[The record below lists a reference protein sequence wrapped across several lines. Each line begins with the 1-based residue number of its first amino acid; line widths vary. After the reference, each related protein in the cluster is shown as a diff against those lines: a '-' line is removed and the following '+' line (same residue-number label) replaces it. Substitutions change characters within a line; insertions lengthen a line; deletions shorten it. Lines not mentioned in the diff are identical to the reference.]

1 MPNFGDSL
9 TGITPDHDLTN
20 DELCRA
26 VRFMISAEY
35 EAIELYQKVRDTTR
49 NDAAKK
55 VIQAIIDEEVVHAGE
70 FLKLLSIINPK
81 ETEFYADG
89 EKEVSDLIEKGK
101 KAFKLTKK
109 LDRIAEEIESQDKVI
124 ALALDNISDMIE
136 NAVGKESYI
145 IMDKNPK
152 FIHKDLSFLKLPS
165 GYAEKIKQT
174 LKEDDKIRLRLGIG
188 HIVICKNPDGYWV
201 GKIKPGSSSEFESI
215 EEK

>member
-1 MPNFGDSL
+1 MPNFGNPL
-9 TGITPDHDLTN
+9 TGISEDHTLSK
-20 DELCRA
+20 DELARA
-26 VRFMISAEY
+26 VRFLVAAEY
-35 EAIELYQKVRDTTR
+35 EAVEMYEKVRDAT
-49 NDAAKK
+49 NDGNAKK
-55 VIQAIIDEEVVHAGE
+55 VIQAIIDEEIVHAGE
-70 FLKLLSIINPK
+70 FLKLLSIVNPK
-81 ETEFYADG
+81 ETEFYAEG

-109 LDRIAEEIESQDKVI
+109 LDGIAEEIESQDKVI
-124 ALALDNISDMIE
+124 ALALDNISDTIE

-152 FIHKDLSFLKLPS
+152 FIHKDLSFLKLPP
-165 GYAEKIKQT
+165 GYAEKIKQS

-188 HIVICKNPDGYWV
+188 HIVICKNPDGYWI